1 MPTTAAGKRDKR
13 HDLSEDLPGAAGSH
27 AAEVFARIQELPV
40 DLQAE
45 LSEIIENMLDEE
57 EDRRDIEARRK
68 LVQRARAL
76 QDAEL

>member
-1 MPTTAAGKRDKR
+1 MPTTAARKRDER
-13 HDLSEDLPGAAGSH
+13 HDLSEDLPGVAGSH
-27 AAEVFARIQELPV
+27 AAEMFARIRELSV
-40 DLQAE
+40 DRQAE
-45 LSEIIENMLDEE
+45 LSEIIENMLDED